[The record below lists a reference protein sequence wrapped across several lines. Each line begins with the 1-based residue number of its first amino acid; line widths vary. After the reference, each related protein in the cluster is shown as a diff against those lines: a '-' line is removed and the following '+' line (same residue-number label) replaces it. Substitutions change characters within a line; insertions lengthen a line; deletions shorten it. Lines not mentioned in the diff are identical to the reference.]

1 MNSRI
6 EWLELETT
14 HPFVIARGGARLHRN
29 LVLSLERDGLV
40 GAGEGSPT
48 HYYGETP
55 VISRAAL
62 EYLLE
67 GLADELDATGPGEL
81 CPERIAEIMNQA
93 DRLLSGNGAA
103 KAALDGALWDL
114 LGKQREQPVWRLLG
128 LGDGDARP
136 PAMTSSFT
144 VALAEPEQMLS
155 RARAAVAAGFDIIKV
170 KASSEE
176 EVALVE
182 RMAAETGARFRVDAN
197 GSWRAREAL
206 AAIDRLAMA
215 GVEFVEQPLEM
226 DDLAGYR
233 ALAGRATL
241 PIVLDE
247 SVHDSLG
254 LEVFAELADGVNL
267 KVSKLGGIGRCL
279 ELARD
284 AKEAGLE
291 LMMGCMIES
300 SLGIAQ
306 ALQLAP
312 LLRWADLDG
321 ALLLKEDPFGGLDVD
336 GADFRLSE
344 TPGLGVERR
353 TGCD

>member
-1 MNSRI
+1 MNCII
-6 EWLELETT
+6 ESLLLETT
-14 HPFVIARGGARLHRN
+14 HPFVIARGGARRHHN
-29 LVLSLERDGLV
+29 LILRLERDGLV
-40 GAGEGSPT
+40 GEGEGSPT

-55 VISRAAL
+55 AIGRAAL
-62 EYLLE
+62 EFLTERLS
-67 GLADELDATGPGEL
+67 DELAATGPGEL
-81 CPERIAEIMNQA
+81 CPERIGEIMNA
-93 DRLLSGNGAA
+93 AARCLAGNGAA

-114 LGKQREQPVWRLLG
+114 LGKQRGVPVWRLLG
-128 LGDGDARP
+128 LGEADTRP
-136 PAMTSSFT
+136 AAITSSFT
-144 VALAEPEQMLS
+144 VALAEPEQMLA
-155 RARAAVAAGFDIIKV
+155 RVRAAVAAGFEIIKV
-170 KASSEE
+170 KAGSME
-176 EVALVE
+176 EVGLVE

-215 GVEFVEQPLEM
+215 GVEFVEQPLEI

-233 ALAGRATL
+233 SLVGRSTL
-241 PIVLDE
+241 PIILDE
-247 SVHDSLG
+247 SVHDLLG
-254 LEVFAELADGVNL
+254 LEVFGELADGVNL

-279 ELARD
+279 ELARA

-321 ALLLKEDPFGGLDVD
+321 ALLLAEDPYGGLDVD
-336 GADFRLSE
+336 GANFRPGE
-344 TPGLGVERR
+344 APGLGVERR
-353 TGCD
+353 SGCD